1 MSTVYLGTSEF
12 AATILRRL
20 AASEQNRP
28 ALVITRPDGPS
39 GRGRRLSSPP
49 VADAARELGLEL
61 AQPPKV
67 NDPEVLDLIVR
78 ATGGSEATVIVC
90 AFGALIADPLLSW
103 GEILNV
109 HPSLLPRWR
118 GAAPVERAVMAGD
131 EQTGV
136 CIMRLTAGLD
146 SGPICLTGV
155 EPIREQDTYG
165 TLVARLQTLGGN
177 LLVQALD
184 QRPPFHEQPEDGVT
198 YAEKIGAAD
207 RMLDPTDTASQLARV
222 VRALH
227 PHIGARLQIAED
239 VTIGVLRARPSED
252 VPEIGQGELLD
263 NEGRLLLGCGEGAL
277 ELLEVQ
283 PPGGRAMDAGAYLRG
298 YGVPGRR

>member
-1 MSTVYLGTSEF
+1 
-12 AATILRRL
+12 
-20 AASEQNRP
+20 
-28 ALVITRPDGPS
+28 
-39 GRGRRLSSPP
+39 

-67 NDPEVLDLIVR
+67 NDAEVLELIASAV
-78 ATGGSEATVIVC
+78 GGSQATLIVC
-90 AFGALIADPLLSW
+90 AFGALITEPLLSY

-118 GAAPVERAVMAGD
+118 GAAPIERAVMAGD
-131 EQTGV
+131 RQTGV

-146 SGPICLTGV
+146 SGPICLAGV
-155 EPIREQDTYG
+155 EPIEESDTYG
-165 TLVARLQTLGGN
+165 TLAERLQTLGGE
-177 LLVQALD
+177 LLVRALD
-184 QRPPFHEQPEDGVT
+184 EGPPFEEQPEDGIT
-198 YAEKIGAAD
+198 YAEKIGPAD
-207 RMLDPTDTASQLARV
+207 RMLDPASSASRLARI

-239 VTIGVLRARPSED
+239 VAIGVLRATPSED
-252 VPEIGQGELLD
+252 ELEIGQGELLD
-263 NEGRLLLGCGEGAL
+263 SEGRLLLGCGEGAL